1 MRQTAASTAMLLLLL
16 GACDSAVDQPAASS
30 TADPA
35 VTTVAAALAEAEKPA
50 DEIAWRKGDVT
61 AAFAE
66 AAETGKPVL
75 LYWGAEWCPPCHRLR
90 AGLFKDPEFIARTR
104 DFVPVYLDGDT
115 EGAQRWGDHFEIQ
128 GYPTIILLTPGQAEI
143 TRLSGSEE
151 PDEIDGALRAAHDN
165 QVSAAELFERARTA
179 PEQLQ
184 SNEWTLLAAYGWDV
198 DASTLVPADER
209 AALFQ
214 KLALAAPEPAL
225 RRRFAVL
232 ALADEADN
240 AAPAYAPERQARIR
254 TMLATVLANPEE
266 VKRSRWPL
274 MYSGA
279 AIIERTGGTA
289 DERKA
294 LETGLIVALDRQF
307 NDESLPLVDRVLL
320 IRAELD
326 IHRLNEG
333 SDVPASPSL
342 LEKVQRRAAWADATA
357 QTPAERQSAIYYAAG
372 LLIRAGDY
380 DSAERMLNNELAHS
394 ATPYYYMPDLADIAE
409 HRGDRTHA
417 IEMYR
422 KGYET
427 STGPATR
434 VQWGLMYVDALIRL
448 APEDTAGIEQASS
461 LVIGELADAD
471 SYHQRTRVRFDDFA
485 ETLREWSML
494 AEHNA
499 GVLERLAERMH
510 TVCAPAQSQEAARAA
525 CLHWLSKNV

>member
-16 GACDSAVDQPAASS
+16 GACHNANEQPAASS
-30 TADPA
+30 TADVA
-35 VTTVAAALAEAEKPA
+35 ATTVAAAPVQAEKPA

-66 AAETGKPVL
+66 AADTGKLVL

-90 AGLFKDPEFIARTR
+90 AGLFKDPDFIARTR

-128 GYPTIILLTPGQAEI
+128 GYPTIILLTADQAEI

-151 PDEIDGALRAAHDN
+151 PDEIDGALRAAHEN
-165 QVSAAELFERARTA
+165 QVSAAELFQRARTA

-184 SNEWTLLAAYGWDV
+184 PNEWTLLAAYGWDV
-198 DASTLVPADER
+198 DASSLVPAEER

-240 AAPAYAPERQARIR
+240 DAPEYAPDRQTRIR
-254 TMLATVLANPEE
+254 SLLATLLANPDE

-279 AIIERTGGTA
+279 AIIERAGGTP

-333 SDVPASPSL
+333 SEAAPAQAL
-342 LEKVQRRAAWADATA
+342 LEKVQRRAAWADAKA
-357 QTPAERQSAIYYAAG
+357 ETPAERQSAIYYAAG

-380 DSAERMLNNELAHS
+380 DSAERLLSAELERS

-409 HRGDRTHA
+409 HRGDKAQA
-417 IEMYR
+417 IEWYR

-448 APEDTAGIEQASS
+448 APEDAAGIEEASS
-461 LVIGELADAD
+461 LIISELTEAD

-485 ETLREWSML
+485 ETLRDWSML
-494 AEHNA
+494 AEQNA

-525 CLHWLSKNV
+525 CLGWLSSNA